1 MRQRDLVRLG
11 LGTIGMALSIAGC
24 SSSTSNN
31 GGGGGTPG
39 PDLSGNYDLV
49 SIAQAGGAPVT
60 PPNATGTL
68 TLTQTSTNHGT
79 YAVDLTIAGAPPTH
93 VVDNGTYQQKHV
105 NGIDSLY
112 QVSSGA
118 LGQQVGTYT
127 FKDNTGVG
135 MDTLLVNVTA
145 QGIPVTTVWFK

>member
-31 GGGGGTPG
+31 SGGGGTPG
-39 PDLSGNYDLV
+39 PDLTGDYDLV
-49 SIAQAGGAPVT
+49 SIAQGGGAPVV

-79 YAVDLTIAGAPPTH
+79 YAVNLTIAGAPPTN

-112 QVSSGA
+112 QSSSGA
-118 LGQQVGTYT
+118 LGQQVGTYV
-127 FKDNTGVG
+127 FKDNAGAG
-135 MDTLLVNVTA
+135 MDTLTVNVTA
-145 QGIPVTTVWFK
+145 NAIPVTTVWFK